1 MFPGMVVSYLSLPWI
16 ISSPPAVIC
25 YCQPINP
32 RFLPLFS
39 LSSLIVSSPAC
50 VRISR
55 LVKLY
60 FFIGMHELSIL
71 ISLKIQDVDKWEY
84 KYGCMF
90 PQWAS
95 RRRQQQT
102 AADFCLEQRIWKQV
116 KIDIFHLMKIYIFL
130 KSVW

>member
-1 MFPGMVVSYLSLPWI
+1 MLGYQDLSL
-16 ISSPPAVIC
+16 
-25 YCQPINP
+25 Q
-32 RFLPLFS
+32 
-39 LSSLIVSSPAC
+39 
-50 VRISR
+50 
-55 LVKLY
+55 VKLY

-84 KYGCMF
+84 KNGCMF

-116 KIDIFHLMKIYIFL
+116 KIDIFHLMKIYVFL